1 MMIIMDTFCASSQN
15 EPQASKDRLA
25 GFRPKTVKSASE
37 VSEVSEVTSQCCEK
51 MSVEFPLHSI

>member
-15 EPQASKDRLA
+15 EPQAPKDRLA
-25 GFRPKTVKSASE
+25 GFRPKTSAKSA
-37 VSEVSEVTSQCCEK
+37 SEVSEVTSQCCEK